1 MSKKRIVMKSYCQ
14 TVRITSQDKSDCI
27 SIKIMNKIG
36 LQYYLKATLQD
47 DSTQI
52 NAICRKHLNFQILCT
67 DCPVFAIKML
77 LGQAYILTPIP
88 STGFMYNPHMGKD
101 SNLTCF
107 EVFCLFSI
115 GAFSSNTALRNCFGT
130 LFSENTTQTRA
141 SLLG

>member
-1 MSKKRIVMKSYCQ
+1 MKSYCQ

-77 LGQAYILTPIP
+77 LGNISLNI
-88 STGFMYNPHMGKD
+88 
-101 SNLTCF
+101 
-107 EVFCLFSI
+107 
-115 GAFSSNTALRNCFGT
+115 NC
-130 LFSENTTQTRA
+130 
-141 SLLG
+141 